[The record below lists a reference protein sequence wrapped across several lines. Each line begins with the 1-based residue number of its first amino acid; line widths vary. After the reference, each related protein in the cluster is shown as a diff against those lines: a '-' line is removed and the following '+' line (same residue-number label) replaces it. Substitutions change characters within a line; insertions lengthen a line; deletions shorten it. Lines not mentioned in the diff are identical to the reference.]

1 MRPRIFESCLP
12 ILWALGLAGISFM
25 GGCEV
30 DSQDAFKSNL
40 ELGKVRFQSYC
51 AACHKLDGTGQE
63 NGPPPLAGS
72 NWVAGPETRIIK
84 IVLHG
89 LRGSIE
95 VKGKTYDLEMLSF
108 GPILSDEEIAA
119 TLSYV
124 RSHLGNSLPPISPDT
139 VKQVRQ
145 ATRDHSG
152 YWTVEELLKSP

>member
-1 MRPRIFESCLP
+1 LT
-12 ILWALGLAGISFM
+12 

-30 DSQDAFKSNL
+30 GSQDAYQPNL
-40 ELGKVRFQSYC
+40 TLGKVTFQSYC

-72 NWVAGPETRIIK
+72 DWVAGPERRIIK

-95 VKGKTYDLEMLSF
+95 VKGKTYNLEMLSF
-108 GPILSDEEIAA
+108 GPVLSDEEIAA

-124 RSHLGNSLPPISPDT
+124 RSHLGNTSPPISPDT
-139 VKQVRQ
+139 VKQVRRAVQ
-145 ATRDHSG
+145 DHSG
-152 YWTVEELLKSP
+152 YWTVEELLKSDEPL